1 MSHFASHYEN
11 WPKELIMAGNSTP
24 KRSGR
29 SKSKEKIPARPTD
42 GLPNETTVL
51 ERLLDMAPVGV
62 VILDINRN
70 ILFLNQAAQGMT
82 GYSRDEVMGAPC
94 MYVIRSGLCERKC
107 PLSPMNPDSAPVK
120 AETDIINR
128 LRQKISVRI
137 TSAPL
142 INSSGNMIGYV
153 EFIEDIQILK
163 KLDKQLGVERT
174 FEGIIGQ
181 SPEMQKIFDTLPVI
195 ARNDSSVLITGE
207 TGTGKDILAEAIHNA
222 SERAGG
228 SFIKVNCGALPEN
241 LLESELFGHVK
252 GAFTGAVENKPGR
265 FKIAHNGT
273 LYLTE
278 IGDLPLHSQVKLLTF
293 LDDQVIF
300 PVGSVKGDR
309 VNVRVIAGTHRDLE
323 RMSRRGQFREDLLFR
338 LNVVRI
344 RVPALRER
352 NEDIPLLADHFL
364 VTMSQRLNRKIKG
377 FTSEALSCLQNYHYP
392 GNVRELRNI
401 IEFAANVC
409 AGSKISFNDLPIYI
423 TQPPAKPTGAETDDS
438 EEDSNEIAPQRLN
451 VSTSA
456 QDHKNQTWVDVERRL
471 IMDALIKAGGK
482 KQQAAELLGW
492 GRSTLWRKMKKHG
505 INGQD

>member
-1 MSHFASHYEN
+1 M
-11 WPKELIMAGNSTP
+11 PRNSTQKQP
-24 KRSGR
+24 SQRPGI
-29 SKSKEKIPARPTD
+29 EKILAPIID
-42 GLPNETTVL
+42 GLPDETTVL
-51 ERLLDMAPVGV
+51 EQLLDIAPVGAI
-62 VILDINRN
+62 ILDINRN

-82 GYSRDEVMGAPC
+82 GYAREEVTGLPC
-94 MYVIRSGLCERKC
+94 MHVIRSGLCDRKC
-107 PLSPMNPDSAPVK
+107 PLLDLNPDSVAIK

-128 LRQKISVRI
+128 LRQKISVRV

-142 INSSGNMIGYV
+142 TNSLGDMIGYV

-163 KLDKQLGVERT
+163 KLDKQFGVDQN

-195 ARNDSSVLITGE
+195 ARNESSVLITGE
-207 TGTGKDILAEAIHNA
+207 TGTGKDLIAEAIHNA

-228 SFIKVNCGALPEN
+228 SFIKVNCGALPET

-293 LDDQVIF
+293 LDDQVIY
-300 PVGSVKGDR
+300 PVGSVKGNR

-323 RMSRRGQFREDLLFR
+323 LMARQGQFREDLLFR

-344 RVPALRER
+344 RLPALRER
-352 NEDIPLLADHFL
+352 NDDITLLADHFL
-364 VTMSQRLNRKIKG
+364 ATMSQRLKRKIQG
-377 FTSEALSCLQNYHYP
+377 FTSEALSCLQNYDYP

-409 AGSKISFNDLPIYI
+409 AGSKISLNDLPIYI
-423 TQPPAKPTGAETDDS
+423 TQARPKVNDNRIGGDSDSAIETAAQRPALSPSAEDNKD
-438 EEDSNEIAPQRLN
+438 R
-451 VSTSA
+451 
-456 QDHKNQTWVDVERRL
+456 TWVDVERRL

-505 INGQD
+505 MDDDV

>member
-1 MSHFASHYEN
+1 M
-11 WPKELIMAGNSTP
+11 PSTQN
-24 KRSGR
+24 RSGQTA
-29 SKSKEKIPARPTD
+29 SKEKILAQLTD
-42 GLPNETTVL
+42 GLLDETTVL
-51 ERLLDMAPVGV
+51 EQLLDVAPLGV
-62 VILDINRN
+62 VILDINRT
-70 ILFLNQAAQGMT
+70 IVFLNQGAQGMT
-82 GYSRDEVMGAPC
+82 GYSRTEVKGLPC
-94 MYVIRSGLCERKC
+94 MHVIRSGLCDRKC
-107 PLSPMNPDSAPVK
+107 PLPALNPDSVAVK
-120 AETDIINR
+120 VETDIINR
-128 LRQKISVRI
+128 FRQKIAVRV
-137 TSAPL
+137 TTAPL
-142 INSSGNMIGYV
+142 VNSLGDMIGYV
-153 EFIEDIQILK
+153 EFLEDIQILK
-163 KLDKQLGVERT
+163 KLDKQFGVNQT

-207 TGTGKDILAEAIHNA
+207 TGSGKDMLAEAVHNA

-228 SFIKVNCGALPEN
+228 SFIKVNCGALPET

-293 LDDQVIF
+293 LDDQVIY
-300 PVGSVKGDR
+300 PVGSVKGNR

-323 RMSRRGQFREDLLFR
+323 SMARNGQFREDLLFR

-344 RVPALRER
+344 RLPALRER
-352 NEDIPLLADHFL
+352 NDDIPLLADHFL
-364 VTMSQRLNRKIKG
+364 GEMSRRLNRKIQG

-409 AGSKISFNDLPIYI
+409 TGSKISFGDLPIYI
-423 TQPPAKPTGAETDDS
+423 TQPRPV
-438 EEDSNEIAPQRLN
+438 EDAGGPGVDEDISTEAAPQRLS
-451 VSTSA
+451 VSPSPE
-456 QDHKNQTWVDVERRL
+456 DHKDQTWVDVERRL

-492 GRSTLWRKMKKHG
+492 GRSTLWRKMKKYG
-505 INGQD
+505 IDADN

>member
-1 MSHFASHYEN
+1 
-11 WPKELIMAGNSTP
+11 
-24 KRSGR
+24 
-29 SKSKEKIPARPTD
+29 
-42 GLPNETTVL
+42 
-51 ERLLDMAPVGV
+51 
-62 VILDINRN
+62 
-70 ILFLNQAAQGMT
+70 
-82 GYSRDEVMGAPC
+82 
-94 MYVIRSGLCERKC
+94 
-107 PLSPMNPDSAPVK
+107 
-120 AETDIINR
+120 
-128 LRQKISVRI
+128 
-137 TSAPL
+137 
-142 INSSGNMIGYV
+142 MIGYV

-163 KLDKQLGVERT
+163 KLDKHFGVEQT

-207 TGTGKDILAEAIHNA
+207 TGTGKDVLAEAVHNA

-228 SFIKVNCGALPEN
+228 SFIKVNCGALPET

-293 LDDQVIF
+293 LDDQVIY
-300 PVGSVKGDR
+300 PVGSVKGNR

-323 RMSRRGQFREDLLFR
+323 SMARDGQFREDLLFR

-344 RVPALRER
+344 RLPALRER
-352 NEDIPLLADHFL
+352 NDDISLLADHFL
-364 VTMSQRLNRKIKG
+364 ATMSQRLNRKIQG
-377 FTSEALSCLQNYHYP
+377 FTSEALACLQNYHYP

-409 AGSKISFNDLPIYI
+409 TGSRIAFNDLPIYI
-423 TQPPAKPTGAETDDS
+423 TQPRLDIHDDDTGVQEDNSTGAATE
-438 EEDSNEIAPQRLN
+438 RLS
-451 VSTSA
+451 VSAITEGHR
-456 QDHKNQTWVDVERRL
+456 DQTWVDVERRL

-492 GRSTLWRKMKKHG
+492 GRSTLWRKMKKYG
-505 INGQD
+505 IDADV

>member
-1 MSHFASHYEN
+1 
-11 WPKELIMAGNSTP
+11 
-24 KRSGR
+24 
-29 SKSKEKIPARPTD
+29 
-42 GLPNETTVL
+42 
-51 ERLLDMAPVGV
+51 
-62 VILDINRN
+62 
-70 ILFLNQAAQGMT
+70 
-82 GYSRDEVMGAPC
+82 
-94 MYVIRSGLCERKC
+94 
-107 PLSPMNPDSAPVK
+107 
-120 AETDIINR
+120 
-128 LRQKISVRI
+128 
-137 TSAPL
+137 
-142 INSSGNMIGYV
+142 MIGYV

-163 KLDKQLGVERT
+163 KLDKQFGVDQN

-195 ARNDSSVLITGE
+195 ARNESSVLITGE
-207 TGTGKDILAEAIHNA
+207 TGTGKDLIAEAIHNA

-228 SFIKVNCGALPEN
+228 SFIKVNCGALPET

-293 LDDQVIF
+293 LDDQVIY
-300 PVGSVKGDR
+300 PVGSVKGNR

-323 RMSRRGQFREDLLFR
+323 LMARQGQFREDLLFR

-344 RVPALRER
+344 RLPALRER
-352 NEDIPLLADHFL
+352 NDDITLLADHFL
-364 VTMSQRLNRKIKG
+364 ATMSQRLKRKIQG
-377 FTSEALSCLQNYHYP
+377 FTSEALSCLQNYDYP

-409 AGSKISFNDLPIYI
+409 AGSKISLNDLPIYI
-423 TQPPAKPTGAETDDS
+423 TQARPKVSDNRIGGDSDSAIETAAQRPALSPSAEDNKD
-438 EEDSNEIAPQRLN
+438 R
-451 VSTSA
+451 
-456 QDHKNQTWVDVERRL
+456 TWVDVERRL

-505 INGQD
+505 MDDDV